1 MRHVY
6 STYSQC
12 NDAYDGVSMTREFL
26 TRRSVLTAAGT
37 AGMGFALAG
46 CGAVANYPD
55 SWNDISTGN
64 GEPNRGGVLHYG
76 LSTEPVNFEPHVSSG
91 AASDVIRQMLYNGL
105 LQYDPDGEI
114 VPDLALEHGWAGD
127 TAYRVKIRTDVRFHD
142 GSKMTASDVVFSMR
156 RIIDP
161 DTSSTAAPLFRSV
174 ERVDASSSDTIVFT
188 LREPDRAFPF
198 ALADPCANVIS
209 KQWIES
215 GADPLLEVMGTGPF
229 TFVERVPGVSI
240 VIERFDDYF
249 VPELPYLNAIE
260 FTPMEDDY
268 ARVTALRT
276 ATVDMIDYI
285 PSTHVDVIENNSQLE
300 VYSDSVF
307 GFGVLGF
314 VTSRPPFDDK
324 RVRQAVACSIDRDAA
339 LETAF
344 LGHGRP
350 ITGGLVPD
358 EVAPYASQ
366 LEGAVEYDPERAS
379 HLLRKAGRDDL
390 DLSIITTSSYSVISR
405 PAEAML
411 PSLQES
417 VVNPRLTRQEWLS
430 FQETVEAKKYPS
442 FAWGTSLKFGHPAA
456 LSEVV
461 ASGSRWAKFM
471 DFNDKRTDD
480 LLAEAR
486 RSKNTSLSNELFMEV
501 EKRVLDEMPLTY
513 TLRRIQGEASHKYVR
528 GFSHP
533 PKGAWTQVSLRGVW
547 LEEER

>member
-1 MRHVY
+1 
-6 STYSQC
+6 
-12 NDAYDGVSMTREFL
+12 MTREFL
-26 TRRSVLTAAGT
+26 TRRKLLTAAGT
-37 AGMGFALAG
+37 VGLGIGLAG
-46 CGAVANYPD
+46 CGGVTSYPE
-55 SWNDISTGN
+55 SWDNISPGN
-64 GEPNRGGVLHYG
+64 GDPNRGGVLRYG

-105 LQYDPDGEI
+105 LQYDSNGEI
-114 VPDLALEHGWAGD
+114 VPDLAIEHGWSNN
-127 TAYRVKIRTDVRFHD
+127 TTYKVRIRTNVTFHD
-142 GSKMTASDVVFSMR
+142 GSTMTADDVVFSMR

-174 ERVDASSSDTIVFT
+174 KSIEKSGSDTISFS
-188 LREPDRAFPF
+188 LNEPDTAFPF
-198 ALADPCANVIS
+198 ALADPAANVIS
-209 KQWIES
+209 KKWIES

-229 TFVERVPGVSI
+229 KFVERVPGVSI
-240 VIERFDDYF
+240 VIERFDNYF
-249 VPELPYLNAIE
+249 IPELPYLNAIE

-285 PSTHVDVIENNSQLE
+285 PSTHVDVIQNNPQLE

-307 GFGVLGF
+307 GFSVLGF
-314 VTSRPPFDDK
+314 VTSKPPFDDK
-324 RVRQAVACSIDRDAA
+324 RVRQAVAYSIDRDAA
-339 LETAF
+339 LETAY
-344 LGHGRP
+344 LGHGQS

-358 EVAPYASQ
+358 EIAPYASQ
-366 LEGAVEYDPERAS
+366 LDGTVGYDPDKAA
-379 HLLRKAGRDDL
+379 HLLRQAGREDL

-411 PSLQES
+411 PSLQAS

-430 FQETVEAKKYPS
+430 FQETVEAKTYPS

-456 LSEVV
+456 LSELV
-461 ASGSRWAKFM
+461 ASGSRWAKFL
-471 DFNDKRTDD
+471 DYNDKHTDE

-486 RSKNTSLSNELFMEV
+486 RTKNSNLSNELFMEV

-513 TLRRIQGEASHKYVR
+513 SLRRIQGEAAHKYVR
-528 GFSHP
+528 NFAHP

-547 LEEER
+547 LEDDR